1 MPAPAHQMMKPSE
14 VADFERRLNGFIRA
28 KPIWVARVPARLDV
42 MGGIADYSG
51 ANVCQAT
58 LGAGVLAAVQAR
70 RDRLVRIRT
79 ERAARAPSAKAGK
92 SKPSFTRSPPC

>member
-79 ERAARAPSAKAGK
+79 ERAGGEGLPVETEFSLEEMED
-92 SKPSFTRSPPC
+92 